1 MINLKKAIVAGATGT
16 VIGLGSLGFA
26 ATAAADTGSGCANI
40 SSTHSTVRCSMK
52 VEPTEKATPFV
63 GKNRYAEVTGKFSR
77 ATTWLGE
84 KWAREGLI

>member
-1 MINLKKAIVAGATGT
+1 MKFKNAVAAGLLGGGVTITA
-16 VIGLGSLGFA
+16 GLGLA
-26 ATAAADTGSGCANI
+26 PMAAADAGCANI
-40 SSTHSTVRCSMK
+40 TSTHSTVRCSMK